1 MNFTPPNTR
10 PAYSDLNDHSLVQSS
25 EPCHPSNLIPELCRH
40 FYTLGWVTGTGGGIS
55 IRQGEHVFIAPSGVQ
70 KERMQ
75 PEDIFVLLRST
86 RAQLRRPE
94 KPLKQSAC
102 TPLFFN
108 AYEQRDAGA
117 CIHTHSQHAVL
128 ATLLWPGKEWRIS
141 HQEMI
146 KGMRIAGMR
155 TVLSYLDTLV
165 VPIIENTPDEEDLRF
180 DMERALREYP
190 DA

>member
-1 MNFTPPNTR
+1 M
-10 PAYSDLNDHSLVQSS
+10 
-25 EPCHPSNLIPELCRH
+25 
-40 FYTLGWVTGTGGGIS
+40 
-55 IRQGEHVFIAPSGVQ
+55 IREHVFIAPSGGSQFYRLLAYHYNSAHAYTSGVQ

-155 TVLSYLDTLV
+155 TVLSCSSFSNNLF
-165 VPIIENTPDEEDLRF
+165 R
-180 DMERALREYP
+180 
-190 DA
+190 